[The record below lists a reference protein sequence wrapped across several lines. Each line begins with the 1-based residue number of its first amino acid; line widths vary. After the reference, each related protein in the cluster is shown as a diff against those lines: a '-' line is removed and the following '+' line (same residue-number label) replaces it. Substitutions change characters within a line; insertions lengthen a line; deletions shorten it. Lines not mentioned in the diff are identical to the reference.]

1 MGLHIKD
8 IALLEQLQ
16 SYFKVGNI
24 SNHGSDMI
32 HFRVESIK
40 DLTKLINHFDSYP
53 LITKKQAEFILF
65 KKAYLIM
72 LNKEHLTRDGLE
84 KIIAIKSSLNKGLSN
99 TLSLA
104 FPNIAAIE
112 KLSVIDIRIS
122 SPQWLA
128 GFTTGEACFYIKLVK
143 SINSRQG
150 FSVQL
155 LFQLTQHTRDE
166 LLMRSLIDYLN
177 SGTVIKDKDTYV
189 FQVTKFSDITDKIIP
204 FFKDYPVIGSKS
216 EDYND

>member
-1 MGLHIKD
+1 
-8 IALLEQLQ
+8 
-16 SYFKVGNI
+16 
-24 SNHGSDMI
+24 MI

-128 GFTTGEACFYIKLVK
+128 GFTTGEGCFYIKLVK

-189 FQVTKFSDITDKIIP
+189 FQVTKFLDITDKIIP

>member
-8 IALLEQLQ
+8 RALLEQLQ

-112 KLSVIDIRIS
+112 KLSAIDIKIS
-122 SPQWLA
+122 SPQW
-128 GFTTGEACFYIKLVK
+128 CFGKWDFSFVPKTIKLRGHLK
-143 SINSRQG
+143 ASDTKPYMKIY
-150 FSVQL
+150 
-155 LFQLTQHTRDE
+155 E
-166 LLMRSLIDYLN
+166 WLN
-177 SGTVIKDKDTYV
+177 
-189 FQVTKFSDITDKIIP
+189 
-204 FFKDYPVIGSKS
+204 
-216 EDYND
+216 